1 MQLSKGSRDCEHG
14 RVQEDISYIRQMLNE
29 LRSVADRDGC
39 DMLCYLIEMACLE
52 ASEIEKEKPNSRFYG

>member
-1 MQLSKGSRDCEHG
+1 
-14 RVQEDISYIRQMLNE
+14 MLNE